1 MACHVVAYASLQASL
16 VELCGIRVGDR
27 RLIAP
32 ACRTVYVEGVLL
44 VRSFRLFCLFF
55 LLYMDDHADHATP
68 QLDGLPFWVSLMDTL
83 YSHSLLLPE
92 VPLHSAAVELWLS
105 RLVEIEVHN
114 FVLLVFWRSPL
125 SRIGCLRIP
134 TSG

>member
-1 MACHVVAYASLQASL
+1 
-16 VELCGIRVGDR
+16 
-27 RLIAP
+27 
-32 ACRTVYVEGVLL
+32 
-44 VRSFRLFCLFF
+44 
-55 LLYMDDHADHATP
+55 MDDHADHATP

-105 RLVEIEVHN
+105 RLVEIEVHD